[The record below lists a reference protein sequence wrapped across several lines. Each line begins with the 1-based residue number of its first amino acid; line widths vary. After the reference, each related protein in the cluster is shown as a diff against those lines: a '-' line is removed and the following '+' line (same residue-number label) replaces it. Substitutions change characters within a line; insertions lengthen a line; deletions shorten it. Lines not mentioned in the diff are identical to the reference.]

1 MSITLRKAIM
11 DRIRDF
17 FASNDLYRSRD
28 HFLLGGVFAGL
39 GQRVGLQ
46 PWPARLVFTLVLLLL
61 PGSQLLIYPVLWVL
75 MPLDTRT
82 EASAASRQPVSSA
95 SRSRGAR
102 SSRLR

>member
-1 MSITLRKAIM
+1 M
-11 DRIRDF
+11 DPIRDF

-28 HFLLGGVFAGL
+28 RSLLGGVFAGL
-39 GQRVGLQ
+39 GYRVGLQ

-82 EASAASRQPVSSA
+82 DTRAAN
-95 SRSRGAR
+95 
-102 SSRLR
+102 